1 MTKTGDG
8 PCLSNEVV
16 VVKRRAI
23 RCVDKMAFEISG
35 IHHNRVEFVPEPR
48 DKNHNA
54 FRYGTYQSTNGDA
67 RVCRQNRWGVRQTVG
82 EVCVSNHICIFFH
95 RYLVYMCTSP
105 LVRTIAIRI
114 FFLMAHLFIHPH
126 TDLSFWCSILVV
138 VVLPYFSRT
147 IPYHTYHTIINRT

>member
-8 PCLSNEVV
+8 PCLSNAVV
-16 VVKRRAI
+16 VVKRLAI

-114 FFLMAHLFIHPH
+114 FFLWHIY
-126 TDLSFWCSILVV
+126 SSILSQTSP
-138 VVLPYFSRT
+138 LGHTNTYFSHV
-147 IPYHTYHTIINRT
+147 PYHLTTTPHHTINRT